1 MLSKSSICIRF
12 DKLLKRPQKRELSDR
27 LSTRMVKCAS
37 VMPLNEH
44 IGWEMT
50 VPQKG
55 LVDITLFGSDS
66 LCEGD
71 LKWIAAKTAK
81 TSSPKKAFNSNATL
95 SHLYELYIPVVE
107 PSPVTVG
114 FTANTND
121 TGVEDVKWP
130 TAFSSQFAEMIDV
143 LRQSG
148 ARFRAVIGSATEEE
162 QAQCRRNTLRSI
174 DVGRIDVDTYIGKSV
189 KVRILLRLPSEPTI
203 RLRTVL
209 AEAIPGIGF
218 RYLGNMGDESVAHK
232 WSNPLK
238 DAPVLPDCA
247 ARVMLLEP
255 ELSESIVGIEVCEE
269 SAKTIPVSHKNPK
282 AKGSVVIGRAG
293 DVTGT
298 KRKISIGHIDLRR
311 HLQVVGQTGC
321 GKSTLLST
329 VILSAIAQGH
339 PVTFFDPHGTT
350 IDTVLRCV
358 PEEFAHKIRVVR
370 VGDAENPVP
379 LNIWDSGDPDKE
391 ERNISD
397 LCELFSDIFDP
408 RREGIVG
415 PRYERWL
422 STFAKA
428 SLAFFG
434 RHASLE
440 SIAVI
445 SQSKDNM
452 LKVAKPIAK
461 DYPELFETIK
471 NEFGQDNSTDF
482 NNFINW
488 YLCKFQR
495 ITGVEQLRTFLG
507 AGANALDFNHS
518 IDSNTVNLIDLASPA
533 IGAHAS
539 KIFGTLTL
547 MKFWSAAITRKKRD
561 KTHLLVIDEASIF
574 QSNPLPRILSEG
586 RKFGI
591 ACVLCHQHT
600 SQMTPEI
607 RDALEANSANF
618 CAFRLSPKDAAN
630 AAIRFDSPDMLTTLT
645 RLNAFHAITTLSVE
659 GQQTAPFT
667 LETIR
672 PKRQKNAEELA
683 ARIERESLETLVKP
697 YEEYRALT
705 KREIQQLLNDGR
717 RISNEPISDIF
728 LNEEKIS
735 DKTHKRHNQSEQVA
749 KQKHMNDTDTTPGAP
764 KQSNFL
770 EDWYKYKKCA
780 KAG

>member
-1 MLSKSSICIRF
+1 MLSKSRICIRF
-12 DKLLKRPQKRELSDR
+12 DKLLKRPKKHELSDR
-27 LSTRMVKCAS
+27 MSTRMVKCAS

-50 VPQKG
+50 VPKKG

-81 TSSPKKAFNSNATL
+81 TTGSKKAIHNNAVL
-95 SHLYELYIPVVE
+95 SQLYELFIPVSE
-107 PSPVTVG
+107 FSPVTVG
-114 FTANTND
+114 FTANTD
-121 TGVEDVKWP
+121 ATSDESVKWP
-130 TAFSSQFAEMIDV
+130 TVFSSQFAEMIDV

-148 ARFRAVIGSATEEE
+148 AQFRAVIGPATKEE

-174 DVGRIDVDTYIGKSV
+174 DAGRIDVDAYIGKSV
-189 KVRILLRLPSEPTI
+189 KARVLLRLPSNPTI
-203 RLRTVL
+203 RLRTVI
-209 AEAIPGIGF
+209 AEAVPGLRF
-218 RYLGNMGDESVAHK
+218 RYLGNMVDEAVAHK
-232 WSNPLK
+232 WSDPLK

-269 SAKTIPVSHKNPK
+269 SAKNMPVSHKNPK
-282 AKGSVVIGRAG
+282 SKGSVVIGRAE

-298 KRKISIGHIDLRR
+298 KRKISVGLLDICR
-311 HLQVVGQTGC
+311 HYQIVGQTGC

-339 PVTFFDPHGTT
+339 PITFFDPHGTT
-350 IDTVLRCV
+350 IDTILRCV
-358 PEEFAHKIRVVR
+358 PEKYAYRIRVVR
-370 VGDAENPVP
+370 IGDTDNPVP
-379 LNIWDSGDPDKE
+379 LNFWDSGDPDKE

-452 LKVAKPIAK
+452 LKVAKPIAR

-471 NEFGQDNSTDF
+471 NKFGQDSSSEF

-495 ITGVEQLRTFLG
+495 ITAVEQLRKTLG
-507 AGANALDFNHS
+507 AGANALDFQHS
-518 IDSNTVNLIDLASPA
+518 IDSDLINLVDLSSPS
-533 IGAHAS
+533 IGTSAAR
-539 KIFGTLTL
+539 IAGTLTL
-547 MKFWSAAITRKKRD
+547 MKFWNAAITRKNRD
-561 KTHLLVIDEASIF
+561 KTHILVLDEASLF
-574 QSNPLPRILSEG
+574 QTNPLPLILAEG

-618 CAFRLSPKDAAN
+618 STFRLSPKDAAN
-630 AAIRFDSPDMLTTLT
+630 AAIRFDDPDILSTLT
-645 RLNAFHAITTLSVE
+645 RLNAFRAITTLSVD

-672 PKRQKNAEELA
+672 PKKQKNAEGLA
-683 ARIERESLETLVKP
+683 ARIER
-697 YEEYRALT
+697 
-705 KREIQQLLNDGR
+705 
-717 RISNEPISDIF
+717 
-728 LNEEKIS
+728 
-735 DKTHKRHNQSEQVA
+735 
-749 KQKHMNDTDTTPGAP
+749 
-764 KQSNFL
+764 
-770 EDWYKYKKCA
+770 
-780 KAG
+780 